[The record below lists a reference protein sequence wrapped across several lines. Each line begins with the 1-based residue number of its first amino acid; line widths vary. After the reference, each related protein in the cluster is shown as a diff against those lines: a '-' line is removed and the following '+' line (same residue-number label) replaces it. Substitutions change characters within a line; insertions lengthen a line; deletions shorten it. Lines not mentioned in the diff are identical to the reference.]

1 MEAKMK
7 IALFTPLLLCLLVSI
22 SCSGEKKD
30 WKNAQSENSITA
42 YEDYL
47 KQYPQGEFADEA
59 RSQIETIHFEKAE
72 TANTIEAYAD
82 FLERYPQGELAD
94 RVRSTV
100 QGIHFDKAK
109 ATNSVESYQDFLDK
123 YPEGEIADQARKMLE
138 EIYPSFS
145 SQKVLRIESASSV
158 VGTGEVSFTKGSKSN
173 TLKIT
178 INVTAPVVNGKTC
191 MGCGSLV
198 QLAPNLKVPVKP
210 FFTPMK
216 QPGQSVSFINM
227 VLEGPTSAEAA
238 EFIVSGPPGATLKK
252 EGNGFRLVKGEAH
265 FLKKKEQN

>member
-1 MEAKMK
+1 MNKK
-7 IALFTPLLLCLLVSI
+7 LLIPLLLCFLVFI

-30 WKNAQSENSITA
+30 WKNAESENSITA

-47 KQYPQGEFADEA
+47 KQYPQGKFADEA
-59 RSQIETIHFEKAE
+59 RSRIETIHFEKAE

-82 FLERYPQGELAD
+82 FLKRYAEGDFA
-94 RVRSTV
+94 
-100 QGIHFDKAK
+100 DKARSKIEAIYFDQAK
-109 ATNSVESYQDFLDK
+109 AANSIEAYEDFLK
-123 YPEGEIADQARKMLE
+123 RYPEGEVADQARKMLE

-145 SQKVLRIESASSV
+145 REKVLRIESVSSV
-158 VGTGEVSFTKGSKSN
+158 VGTGEVSFTKGSKPN

-191 MGCGSLV
+191 MGCGILIRI
-198 QLAPNLKVPVKP
+198 APNLKVPIEP

-216 QPGQSVSFINM
+216 QPGQSVSFKNM

-238 EFIVSGPPGATLKK
+238 EFIVSGPQGATLKK

-265 FLKKKEQN
+265 FLKKKE